1 MRPMNSAE
9 PARIERLERQVAY
22 LLRHLGID
30 PDVAASPAS
39 GSVFGSA
46 ADLFGAPPAPPQPF
60 AAEPQPF
67 PAEPQPF
74 PAEPQ
79 PFPAEPQPFAAAAQ
93 PAGAQPLPATPA
105 YPADLVSAVE
115 RGDQI
120 AAIKAYRQW
129 TGVGLREAKAAVE
142 AMVRGGR

>member
-67 PAEPQPF
+67 PAEPQP
-74 PAEPQ
+74 
-79 PFPAEPQPFAAAAQ
+79 
-93 PAGAQPLPATPA
+93 LPATPA

>member
-30 PDVAASPAS
+30 PDVAASPVS

-46 ADLFGAPPAPPQPF
+46 ADIFGAPSAPPQPL
-60 AAEPQPF
+60 AAEPQPLA
-67 PAEPQPF
+67 AEPP
-74 PAEPQ
+74 
-79 PFPAEPQPFAAAAQ
+79 PFAAEAE
-93 PAGAQPLPATPA
+93 PVGAQPLAATPA

-129 TGVGLREAKAAVE
+129 TGVSLREAKTAVE

>member
-67 PAEPQPF
+67 A
-74 PAEPQ
+74 
-79 PFPAEPQPFAAAAQ
+79 AEPQPFAAEAQ